1 MNFDA
6 TIHKCVI
13 VVDSALGVGHAA
25 NAASVIGVS
34 LGRSVSGLVGP
45 DMQSRD
51 NVNYPGVIYAP
62 LPILLTSNEHLQ
74 SLQERALTDEEI
86 HTMPFSALAQS
97 CKTYQEYEARIS
109 GTDSSGIELVA
120 IGLIGPQ
127 KKISKLTG
135 NLPLLK

>member
-51 NVNYPGVIYAP
+51 NVNYPAV
-62 LPILLTSNEHLQ
+62 
-74 SLQERALTDEEI
+74 
-86 HTMPFSALAQS
+86 
-97 CKTYQEYEARIS
+97 S
-109 GTDSSGIELVA
+109 GAECNTVIEL
-120 IGLIGPQ
+120 
-127 KKISKLTG
+127 KLEHHAA
-135 NLPLLK
+135 